1 MAEVKKYKVIF
12 QFRRATT
19 DQWLLN
25 EDEIPYAGEPCYDLD
40 LGTLKIGDGVTPYRD
55 LKTISGASISDD
67 ELSLIVN
74 GLQANMSEVQ
84 KMVGDKSVSSQI
96 ADAIANI
103 NFDIDEQ
110 KLQAILNEVLDTG
123 R

>member
-1 MAEVKKYKVIF
+1 MAEVKRYKVIF

-19 DQWLLN
+19 EQWSLN

-40 LGTLKIGDGVTPYRD
+40 LGTLKIGDGRTAYRD
-55 LKTISGASISDD
+55 LKTISGASVSDD
-67 ELSLIVN
+67 GLSLIVCD
-74 GLQANMSEVQ
+74 LQEDINKIQ
-84 KMVGDKSVSSQI
+84 NLIGNKPVSNQI

-103 NFDIDEQ
+103 DFDIDEQ
-110 KLQAILNEVLDTG
+110 ELQAILNAVLDTG